1 MATKKKKTVKTMD
14 VVAPRKNSKKSKK
27 SANPSSPS
35 ASTVIDIEVNDSPE
49 PTPIAD
55 IDINETEIYSG
66 DSPETSLIQAD
77 TGTIEITTTP
87 ISSDEYDGLDETLNE
102 GFPELEEDIFEEE
115 VYEEPAKKPM
125 STKQEP
131 EVTMKAEVKKSPKK
145 SPEQDIATPKKSFF
159 KSPLKIISGLIVL
172 AASVSLGILIFNI
185 SRSDF
190 LPAKYFYPLVGAIIV
205 LMLVFLRFTFRR
217 KTKVPAHIVID
228 LFSLVFLVASIFG
241 NLKLGD
247 TITFLDKNL
256 NGTAY
261 QTITYNV
268 LTSADSKYSTAS
280 DLAGATISAPPD
292 FVLSEDELITEVQN
306 QLGAK
311 LVFDENIEAVT
322 NLPITTPDSLVML
335 GESIYNS
342 IVESGTDY
350 SSKTKIIATVK
361 INKRI
366 EKESDDG
373 DLASKPFLIFLS
385 GIDTRED
392 GMPYTSLSDVNMA
405 IAVNPKTAQIL
416 LVTVPRDYYIQIPG
430 TTVLKDKLTHA
441 GALGGVGLSEAT
453 VAELLDVKFND
464 YIRVNFNFLV
474 GLVDAVGGINL
485 YSDDRDPFTCWT
497 DKGCYFTPGD
507 NYVYGRCAL
516 AFARERRHYLNGDIQ
531 RAANQQQVIEK
542 VFDKLSTSTLLAKYS
557 EILDSLNGT
566 FETSLTSSDISSLV
580 RYQLDNFPHWKIH
593 SYTLNGTLGKDY
605 TYSYPLE
612 ANDVIYP
619 DASTVAKAKELIQE
633 VLNGK

>member
-1 MATKKKKTVKTMD
+1 MATKKKKSVKTMD
-14 VVAPRKNSKKSKK
+14 VVAPRKKSKK
-27 SANPSSPS
+27 PKKSTRPNSPS
-35 ASTVIDIEVNDSPE
+35 ASTVIDIDVNDAPK

-55 IDINETEIYSG
+55 IDISETEIYNDDKS
-66 DSPETSLIQAD
+66 ETSTIQTD
-77 TGTIEITTTP
+77 TGTIEITATP
-87 ISSDEYDGLDETLNE
+87 VSPDEYDELEGALNE
-102 GFPELEEDIFEEE
+102 DFPELEEDIYGEE
-115 VYEEPAKKPM
+115 VYEEPKEKPM

-145 SPEQDIATPKKSFF
+145 SPEQDTATPKKSFF
-159 KSPLKIISGLIVL
+159 KNPLKIISGLIVL
-172 AASVSLGILIFNI
+172 AASVSLGLLIFNI

-190 LPAKYFYPLVGAIIV
+190 LPAKYFYPLVGIIII
-205 LMLVFLRFTFRR
+205 LALLFLRLTFRR
-217 KTKVPAHIVID
+217 KTKAPVHIVID
-228 LFSLVFLVASIFG
+228 ILSLVFLVVSVFG

-247 TITFLDKNL
+247 TIAFLDKNL
-256 NGTAY
+256 NGAEY

-268 LTSADSKYSTAS
+268 LTGVDSKYSTAS
-280 DLAGATISAPPD
+280 DLAGTTITAPPD

-306 QLGAK
+306 QLNAK

-322 NLPITTPDSLVML
+322 NLPITTPDSLAML

-350 SSKTKIIATVK
+350 SSKTKIIATIK

-366 EKESDDG
+366 EKESDNG
-373 DLASKPFLIFLS
+373 NLASKPFLIFLS

-416 LVTVPRDYYIQIPG
+416 LVTVPRDYYVQIPG
-430 TTVLKDKLTHA
+430 TTGLKDKLTHA

-453 VAELLDVKFND
+453 VAELLGVKFDD

-497 DKGCYFTPGD
+497 DSGCYFTPGD

-542 VFDKLSTSTLLAKYS
+542 VFDKLSTSTLLTKYS

-580 RYQLDNFPHWKIH
+580 RYQLDSFPHWKIH
-593 SYTLNGTLGKDY
+593 SYTLNGTFGKDY
-605 TYSYPLE
+605 TYSYPSE

-619 DASTVAKAKELIQE
+619 DASTIAKAKELIQE
-633 VLNGK
+633 VLNEN